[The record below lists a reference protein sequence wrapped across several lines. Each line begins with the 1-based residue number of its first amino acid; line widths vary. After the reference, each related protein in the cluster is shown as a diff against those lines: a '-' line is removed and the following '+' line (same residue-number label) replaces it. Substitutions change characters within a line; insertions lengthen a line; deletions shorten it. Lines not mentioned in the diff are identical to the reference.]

1 MNSNVDCR
9 ESIVFAPR
17 VKPSQLYVQHTFLIG
32 ALCLFQSAFAQS
44 PVDFSKCP
52 QFFANG
58 KPPYLKPQPKLRA
71 LCFDAFA
78 ILHSGVSKTPV
89 FVAQKLNRESVA
101 DANEKRYDK
110 FYEEG
115 RLPREE
121 RATLEDY
128 RRSGWSRG
136 HMAPAG
142 DMPTATS
149 MAQSFSLANMVPQAI
164 KHNGGA
170 WANTVEKATRHY
182 IARAR
187 GNVFVITGP
196 VFSGNLTIGSGQV
209 AVPTH
214 LYKLVY
220 DEERNVAWAHW
231 HANSDETR
239 GSKPI
244 SYNELVLRTGIEF
257 LPGILIK
264 DR

>member
-1 MNSNVDCR
+1 MKAKYS
-9 ESIVFAPR
+9 FA
-17 VKPSQLYVQHTFLIG
+17 IG
-32 ALCLFQSAFAQS
+32 MLGLFQSAFAQ
-44 PVDFSKCP
+44 PATDFPKCLH
-52 QFFANG
+52 FFA
-58 KPPYLKPQPKLRA
+58 KATPPIVKPQPKLRG

-78 ILHSGVSKTPV
+78 ILHSGISKTPV

-101 DANEKRYDK
+101 NANEKRHDK

-128 RRSGWSRG
+128 KHSGWSRG

-142 DMPTATS
+142 DMPTATA
-149 MAQSFSLANMVPQAI
+149 MAQSFSLANVVPQAI

-182 IARAR
+182 VARAR

-196 VFSGNLTIGSGQV
+196 VFAGNLTIGSGQV
-209 AVPTH
+209 AVPSH

-264 DR
+264 DRY